1 MEARVNRIS
10 LFIFHDI
17 VRHHRDIF
25 FHSVKKHIFKR
36 HFQYE
41 HCILK
46 NETAILFRRS
56 RILHVR
62 IDKRRK
68 KKKKRKER
76 EQSNIYFGI

>member
-36 HFQYE
+36 H
-41 HCILK
+41 LR
-46 NETAILFRRS
+46 A
-56 RILHVR
+56 LHPE
-62 IDKRRK
+62 KRDRDTVPTFTYPTCTD
-68 KKKKRKER
+68 R
-76 EQSNIYFGI
+76 